1 LSHPLLTAPIGPS
14 LLRLAGP
21 TTGLMVVQI
30 FVAIAETWIVA
41 RLGVESLAGFVLVV
55 PFMVLM
61 LNTANGGMGGAV
73 AAALARALGAGRR
86 DDANALVLHALVLAF
101 GFAAVFMALGWTVV
115 PTLFVEMGGSG
126 GTLGRALVFS
136 NLWFAAAVLAWP
148 SAFLSALLRG
158 AGDSLRPSH
167 IGLMTAAT
175 YVVLSA
181 GLALGAGAWP
191 GLGIAGLAI
200 AAIVATALSTLMLWR
215 IVRRGGLGFV
225 PVFAGV
231 RLQRRL
237 FGEILHVGLLGS
249 VSTLTA
255 SLTATLVTGLVG
267 SFGTAALA
275 GYGIAMRLE
284 FMLAPLAFGIG
295 TGLTTLVGTAAGAQD
310 WQRAIRVAWT
320 GGLIAFAAI
329 GAIGWTV
336 ALLPGTW
343 SRIFA
348 SDPAV
353 IAASVACITRVAPFY
368 CLFGLGLTLNF
379 ASQGAGHMAAPFSAS
394 ILRMVVATAGG
405 WLLVERLGWGLTGVF
420 DAIAASLV
428 VYGLLIA
435 GALLFR
441 PWGSKIASS

>member
-1 LSHPLLTAPIGPS
+1 MSHPLLTAPIGPS
-14 LLRLAGP
+14 LLHLAGP

-115 PTLFVEMGGSG
+115 PTLFVEMGGSC

-329 GAIGWTV
+329 GTIGWTV

>member
-1 LSHPLLTAPIGPS
+1 MSHPLLTAPIGPS

-41 RLGVESLAGFVLVV
+41 RLGIESLAGFVLVV